1 MGSTAEGRHAVVT
14 GAGRGIG
21 AAITNALAAAGMR
34 ITLMGRDL
42 DVLESTAAALDQT
55 RCTAMDVTDPA
66 KVSDAFDRARTDF
79 GPVDVLVNNAGAALS
94 NPYLKLDDKDWHQ
107 CLEVNL
113 LGADHCIQAVLP
125 DMLASNRGRVIN
137 IASTAALRG
146 YAYVAPYVAAKHA
159 LLGLTRPTDVAAV
172 DAHYRAY
179 VLLNHPDKGGS
190 HDAMVKGNL
199 ARAILLACSEEELK
213 TQRTVAA
220 RHSSYLSDREVA
232 FYTAYVEEVLRTQRP
247 QHGGDL
253 YLHPSGC
260 ACVECAEMRRRY
272 DLPYSQEK
280 FDAWLKSDRRGSR
293 RKRVILLAIAAVLAV
308 AAMFA
313 LWPVESYG
321 DGLVY
326 DLKWRTDVATEDALQ
341 RLSDTFGP

>member
-94 NPYLKLDDKDWHQ
+94 NPYLKLDDKDWQQ

-159 LLGLTRPTDVAAV
+159 LLGLTRALATEFAKSGVTFNAVCPGFTDTE
-172 DAHYRAY
+172 
-179 VLLNHPDKGGS
+179 
-190 HDAMVKGNL
+190 MVKRSIDNILDKTGCSRQEAL
-199 ARAILLACSEEELK
+199 AELVRFNPQGRLIQPPEVAQAVLWLCSEE
-213 TQRTVAA
+213 A
-220 RHSSYLSDREVA
+220 RSVNGQAISIA
-232 FYTAYVEEVLRTQRP
+232 
-247 QHGGDL
+247 GG
-253 YLHPSGC
+253 
-260 ACVECAEMRRRY
+260 E
-272 DLPYSQEK
+272 
-280 FDAWLKSDRRGSR
+280 
-293 RKRVILLAIAAVLAV
+293 
-308 AAMFA
+308 
-313 LWPVESYG
+313 
-321 DGLVY
+321 
-326 DLKWRTDVATEDALQ
+326 
-341 RLSDTFGP
+341 TF

>member
-1 MGSTAEGRHAVVT
+1 MGSTGEGRHAVVT

-21 AAITNALAAAGMR
+21 AAITKALAAAGMR

-66 KVSDAFDRARTDF
+66 RVSDAFDRARTDF
-79 GPVDVLVNNAGAALS
+79 GPVDVLVNNAGAVLS

-159 LLGLTRPTDVAAV
+159 LLGLTRALATEFATSGVTFNAVCPGFTDTE
-172 DAHYRAY
+172 
-179 VLLNHPDKGGS
+179 
-190 HDAMVKGNL
+190 MVKRSIDNILDKTGCSRQEAL
-199 ARAILLACSEEELK
+199 AELVRFNPQGRLIQPPEVAQAVLWLCSED
-213 TQRTVAA
+213 A
-220 RHSSYLSDREVA
+220 RSVNGQAISIA
-232 FYTAYVEEVLRTQRP
+232 
-247 QHGGDL
+247 GG
-253 YLHPSGC
+253 
-260 ACVECAEMRRRY
+260 E
-272 DLPYSQEK
+272 
-280 FDAWLKSDRRGSR
+280 
-293 RKRVILLAIAAVLAV
+293 
-308 AAMFA
+308 
-313 LWPVESYG
+313 
-321 DGLVY
+321 
-326 DLKWRTDVATEDALQ
+326 
-341 RLSDTFGP
+341 TF